1 MIFEQSK
8 DFRKAFKRLLKK
20 YPSIDND
27 LTALLY
33 KIEYNPFLGE
43 PLGDNCYKIRM
54 AISSKKAG
62 KSGGARVITCVK
74 IVEDT
79 IHLLTMYDK
88 SEMENI
94 SDAYLDELRKSIE

>member
-33 KIEYNPFLGE
+33 KIEDNPFLGE

>member
-1 MIFEQSK
+1 MTFKTTK
-8 DFRKAFKRLLKK
+8 DFDREAKQLAKK
-20 YPSIDND
+20 YPSLAADIRGLKAD
-27 LTALLY
+27 LT
-33 KIEYNPFLGE
+33 ENPHLGTS
-43 PLGDNCYKIRM
+43 LGDNTYKVRM
-54 AISSKKAG
+54 AISSKKTG

-88 SEMENI
+88 SEMGNI

>member
-1 MIFEQSK
+1 MTFKTTK
-8 DFRKAFKRLLKK
+8 DFDREAKQLAKK
-20 YPSIDND
+20 YPSLAADIRRLKAD
-27 LTALLY
+27 LT
-33 KIEYNPFLGE
+33 ENPHLGTS
-43 PLGDNCYKIRM
+43 LGDNTYKVRM
-54 AISSKKAG
+54 AISSKKTG

-88 SEMENI
+88 SEMGNI